1 MNYQNFTG
9 YTLSYT
15 EKRLISQN
23 GKVSRGK
30 AMEKKG
36 VPEAFVRKCSSI

>member
-1 MNYQNFTG
+1 MNHQNLAG
-9 YTLSYT
+9 YSFSYT

-23 GKVSRGK
+23 GKVIHRK

-36 VPEAFVRKCSSI
+36 VPEAFVRKCSLI